1 MRILIF
7 GGSGGLGSLTTKL
20 LSKNAD
26 FTVSSLSSKDVNVTS
41 SIDIKKII
49 ETFKPEVVLNFT
61 VYNSDGAIHK
71 LDEIEVKKQID
82 VNIVGALNIM
92 KESLTHMRKE
102 GFGRVIFLSSVL
114 STNPVF
120 GTSIYSGSKGFID
133 NLVKTAAIENAKFG
147 VTVNS
152 LQLGYFE
159 AGLIDKVPPQILESI
174 KSKIPFKRLGTAQE
188 LVNAINFIIN
198 TEYFSGVNLP
208 LSGGLNL
215 SSL

>member
-1 MRILIF
+1 
-7 GGSGGLGSLTTKL
+7 
-20 LSKNAD
+20 
-26 FTVSSLSSKDVNVTS
+26 
-41 SIDIKKII
+41 IKKII

-208 LSGGLNL
+208 LSG
-215 SSL
+215 